1 MHSRFSRQESTIMTR
16 SLLPFILCTAFA
28 AQAAL
33 ADDLLPSP
41 PSSTPPAAQTPAQS
55 QSPAQPP
62 SAQAP
67 SQQAVAEA
75 RAACATDIQKLCPG
89 VQAGGGRILA
99 CLKQHKDQVSD
110 GCRQAVIKATKGS
123 N

>member
-1 MHSRFSRQESTIMTR
+1 MPR
-16 SLLPFILCTAFA
+16 SLLPLIFCTVIA

-41 PSSTPPAAQTPAQS
+41 PSSTPPSS
-55 QSPAQPP
+55 QSPPAQG
-62 SAQAP
+62 P
-67 SQQAVAEA
+67 SQQAVADA
-75 RAACATDIQKLCPG
+75 RAACDTDIQKLCPR
-89 VQAGGGRILA
+89 VQPGGGRIFA

-110 GCRQAVIKATKGS
+110 GCKQAVIKATKGS

>member
-1 MHSRFSRQESTIMTR
+1 MTR
-16 SLLPFILCTAFA
+16 SLLPFLLCTFMA

-41 PSSTPPAAQTPAQS
+41 PGTPPSTQSPPAQS
-55 QSPAQPP
+55 PP
-62 SAQAP
+62 SQMP
-67 SQQAVAEA
+67 SQQAVADA
-75 RAACATDIQKLCPG
+75 RAACATDIQNFCAG
-89 VQAGGGRILA
+89 VQPGGGRIIA

-110 GCRQAVIKATKGS
+110 GCKQAVIKATKGS

>member
-1 MHSRFSRQESTIMTR
+1 MTK
-16 SLLPFILCTAFA
+16 SLLPFIICTLIA

-41 PSSTPPAAQTPAQS
+41 PSSTPPSAQP
-55 QSPAQPP
+55 PAQPP

-67 SQQAVAEA
+67 SQQAVAAA
-75 RAACATDIQKLCPG
+75 RAACATDIKNFCAG
-89 VQAGGGRILA
+89 VQPGGGRILA

-110 GCRQAVIKATKGS
+110 GCKQAIIMATKGS

>member
-1 MHSRFSRQESTIMTR
+1 LKAASSSARALGPPEESIMTK
-16 SLLPFILCTAFA
+16 SLLPLIFCTLIA

-33 ADDLLPSP
+33 ADDVLPSP
-41 PSSTPPAAQTPAQS
+41 PSSTPPA
-55 QSPAQPP
+55 
-62 SAQAP
+62 AQAP

-75 RAACATDIQKLCPG
+75 RAACATDIQNFCAG
-89 VQAGGGRILA
+89 VQSGGGRILA

-110 GCRQAVIKATKGS
+110 GCKQAVIKATKGS

>member
-1 MHSRFSRQESTIMTR
+1 MTR
-16 SLLPFILCTAFA
+16 LLLPIVLCTVIA

-41 PSSTPPAAQTPAQS
+41 PSSA
-55 QSPAQPP
+55 QSPAQSPP
-62 SAQAP
+62 EQTP
-67 SQQAVAEA
+67 SQQAVADA
-75 RAACATDIQKLCPG
+75 RAACETDIQKLCTG
-89 VQAGGGRILA
+89 VQPGGGRILA

-110 GCRQAVIKATKGS
+110 GCKQAVVKATKGP

>member
-1 MHSRFSRQESTIMTR
+1 MAASFDPQDEETMMTK
-16 SLLPFILCTAFA
+16 SLLPFILCAVIA
-28 AQAAL
+28 APAAL

-41 PSSTPPAAQTPAQS
+41 PSSTPPSSGPST
-55 QSPAQPP
+55 PP
-62 SAQAP
+62 SAQSPPSQAP

-75 RAACATDIQKLCPG
+75 RAACATDIQNFCAG
-89 VQAGGGRILA
+89 VQPGGGRIIA

-110 GCRQAVIKATKGS
+110 GCKQAVMKATKGS

>member
-1 MHSRFSRQESTIMTR
+1 MTR
-16 SLLPFILCTAFA
+16 SLLPFILCTVIA

-33 ADDLLPSP
+33 ADDLLPTPPGSSPAPASP
-41 PSSTPPAAQTPAQS
+41 PSSTQS
-55 QSPAQPP
+55 PTQSPAQSPP
-62 SAQAP
+62 AQAP

-75 RAACATDIQKLCPG
+75 RAACATDIQNFCPG
-89 VQAGGGRILA
+89 VQPGGGRILA

-110 GCRQAVIKATKGS
+110 GCKQAVIKATKGS

>member
-1 MHSRFSRQESTIMTR
+1 MTR
-16 SLLPFILCTAFA
+16 SLFPFIICTVIA

-55 QSPAQPP
+55 PGQSPAQPP
-62 SAQAP
+62 PAQAP
-67 SQQAVAEA
+67 SQQAVADA
-75 RAACATDIQKLCPG
+75 RAACETDIQKLCAG
-89 VQAGGGRILA
+89 VKPGGGRILV

-110 GCRQAVIKATKGS
+110 GCKQAVAKATKGS

>member
-1 MHSRFSRQESTIMTR
+1 MTR
-16 SLLPFILCTAFA
+16 SLLPFIFCTVIA

-41 PSSTPPAAQTPAQS
+41 PSSTPPSAQTPAQ
-55 QSPAQPP
+55 PP
-62 SAQAP
+62 PAQAP
-67 SQQAVAEA
+67 SLQAVADA
-75 RAACATDIQKLCPG
+75 RAACETDIQKLCPG
-89 VQAGGGRILA
+89 VQPGGGRILA

-110 GCRQAVIKATKGS
+110 ACKQAVVKATKGS

>member
-1 MHSRFSRQESTIMTR
+1 MTR
-16 SLLPFILCTAFA
+16 SFLPFILCTIIA

-41 PSSTPPAAQTPAQS
+41 PSSTPPPSGPSSSTPPSS
-55 QSPAQPP
+55 QSPPTQG
-62 SAQAP
+62 P
-67 SQQAVAEA
+67 SQQAVADA
-75 RAACATDIQKLCPG
+75 RAACDTDIQKLCAG
-89 VQAGGGRILA
+89 VQPGGGRILS

-110 GCRQAVIKATKGS
+110 VCKQAVIKATKGS

>member
-1 MHSRFSRQESTIMTR
+1 MTR
-16 SLLPFILCTAFA
+16 SLLPFLLCTFMA

-41 PSSTPPAAQTPAQS
+41 PGTPPASAPPSTTPPSTQSPPAQS
-55 QSPAQPP
+55 PPAQM
-62 SAQAP
+62 P
-67 SQQAVAEA
+67 SQQAVADA
-75 RAACATDIQKLCPG
+75 RAACATDIQNFCAG
-89 VQAGGGRILA
+89 VQPGGGRIIA

-110 GCRQAVIKATKGS
+110 GCKQAVIKATKGS

>member
-1 MHSRFSRQESTIMTR
+1 MTK
-16 SLLPFILCTAFA
+16 SLLPFILCAVIA
-28 AQAAL
+28 APAAL

-41 PSSTPPAAQTPAQS
+41 PGPSSSTPPSAQS
-55 QSPAQPP
+55 PP
-62 SAQAP
+62 SQGP

-75 RAACATDIQKLCPG
+75 RAACATDIQNFCPG
-89 VQAGGGRILA
+89 VQPGGGRILA

-110 GCRQAVIKATKGS
+110 SCKQAVMKATKGS